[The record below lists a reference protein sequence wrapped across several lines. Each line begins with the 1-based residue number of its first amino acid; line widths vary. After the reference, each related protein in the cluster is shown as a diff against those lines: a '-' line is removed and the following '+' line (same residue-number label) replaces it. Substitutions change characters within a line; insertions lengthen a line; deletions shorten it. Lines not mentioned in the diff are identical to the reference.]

1 MTNRQAS
8 DSAGAQPPVSP
19 VGGAPAFADWPWR
32 HWRQVR
38 AEAPALR
45 LGDEVLSWRSLCMR
59 IDALAAGFAA
69 QGIAEDS
76 GVMLRA
82 WNHPQTVLAWL
93 ALLQCGAR
101 ILPVNPQLP
110 QSLLAALLPDLTLQ
124 FALDLEGENAFPA
137 LHSLR
142 MQEGEGAYAVAWLP
156 SRLASMTLTS
166 GSTGLPKAAVHTCQ
180 AHLASAQGVLALM
193 PFGEQDDWLLS
204 LPLFHVSG
212 QGIMWRWLFA
222 GARMTAREKQPLE
235 AMLAG
240 CTHASL
246 VPTQLWR
253 LLMNPSAVTLKAV
266 LLGGAAIPVELT
278 DRATLHGIRCWCGY
292 GLTEFASTVCAKEAD
307 GLGDVG
313 SVLPGRELKIVNDE
327 VWLRAAS
334 MAEGYWRGG
343 KLIPLVNNEGWFAT
357 RDRGEIN
364 DGKLTI
370 LGRLDNLFFSGGEGI
385 QPEEVERVI
394 ATHPN
399 VLQAFVVPVADQEFG
414 HRPVAVIEYDAL
426 SEDSDLADW
435 VKDKLAR
442 FQQPVRWLT
451 LPAELKNGGIKV
463 SRRALTEWVRHSCT
477 ER

>member
-1 MTNRQAS
+1 MSLREMP
-8 DSAGAQPPVSP
+8 DSASVSGLQPSS
-19 VGGAPAFADWPWR
+19 FNDWPWR

-38 AEAPALR
+38 GDAPALR
-45 LGDEVLSWRSLCMR
+45 LNDEVLSWRTLCTR
-59 IDALAAGFAA
+59 IDALASGFAA
-69 QGIAEDS
+69 QGVSEGC

-82 WNHPQTVLAWL
+82 WNHPQTLLAWL

-101 ILPVNPQLP
+101 VLPVNPQLP
-110 QSLLAALLPDLTLQ
+110 QPLLDALLPDLTLR
-124 FALDLEGENAFPA
+124 FALLLEGENTFPA
-137 LHSLR
+137 LQPLQ
-142 MQEGEGAYAVAWLP
+142 MQQESGEHAADWQTT
-156 SRLASMTLTS
+156 RLSSMTLTS

-180 AHLASAQGVLALM
+180 AHLASAEGVLSLM
-193 PFGEQDDWLLS
+193 PFADGDDWLLS

-222 GARMTAREKQPLE
+222 GARMTVREKQPLE
-235 AMLAG
+235 AMLQG

-253 LLMNPSAVTLKAV
+253 LLENPASVTLKAV

-278 DRATLHGIRCWCGY
+278 EQARAQGIRCWCGY

-313 SVLPGRELKIVNDE
+313 AALPGREVRIVNGE

-334 MAEGYWRGG
+334 MAEGYWHDG
-343 KLIPLVNNEGWFAT
+343 KLIPLVNGEGWFAT
-357 RDRGEIN
+357 RDRGELN

-370 LGRLDNLFFSGGEGI
+370 VGRLDNLFFSGGEGI

-394 ATHPN
+394 SAHPH
-399 VLQAFVVPVADQEFG
+399 VLQAFVVPVEDREFG
-414 HRPVAVIEYDAL
+414 HRPVAVVEYDAQAGNV
-426 SEDSDLADW
+426 DLAEW

-451 LPAELKNGGIKV
+451 LPSALKNGGIKV
-463 SRRALTEWVRHSCT
+463 SRRALQEWVRAN
-477 ER
+477 RP